1 MITLMKPVNTLNILQ
16 YNLQYSEGVARR
28 KSHGLTH
35 FTSSSKYYAYSHCSC
50 PVVSTH
56 CLHRY

>member
-16 YNLQYSEGVARR
+16 YNLQYHECMARR

-35 FTSSSKYYAYSHCSC
+35 FTSSSEYYAYSQCSC
-50 PVVSTH
+50 PVVFTR
-56 CLHRY
+56 CLHR